1 MQIIYYTKT
10 LGINQMIMK
19 KIKIIIII
27 AIACLGIGTVMSGC
41 SLAGLSLQKDFNRST
56 TDTIDAHVYKTA
68 FSYLKGR
75 AYQNAT
81 PSDTIFRRMYDAIIY
96 SGIDTNE
103 YTKPGRTYIFLQ
115 NTVVTSFIFTKFK
128 NAGVAGTKWQSFPA
142 ADVKNYL
149 MYLIILGTYT
159 HSNLPLQDTQLQ
171 TLAPA
176 GVYTTNPTTFLAP
189 GTFNPNPKSVMLAHV
204 SNANTVTSQL
214 DYPIVLNQTV
224 NVNVSDLLATNGVI
238 DVISSTATI
247 PTFFP
252 VQ

>member
-1 MQIIYYTKT
+1 
-10 LGINQMIMK
+10 MK
-19 KIKIIIII
+19 IIKIISIIVI
-27 AIACLGIGTVMSGC
+27 AFLCIGTLISGC
-41 SLAGLSLQKDFNRST
+41 SLAGLSLQKDYNRST

-68 FSYLKGR
+68 WGYLKSR
-75 AYQNAT
+75 AYQNAS
-81 PSDTIFRRMYDAIIY
+81 PSDTIFRRMYDGIIY

-103 YTKPGRTYIFLQ
+103 YTKPGRTFIFLQ
-115 NTVVTSFIFTKFK
+115 NSIVTGQVWAKYK
-128 NAGVAGTKWQSFPA
+128 NAGVVGTKWQSYPA

-149 MYLIILGTYT
+149 SYLILLSTYT
-159 HSNLPLQDTQLQ
+159 HSNLPLQDIQAS

-176 GVYTTNPTTFLAP
+176 GVYTTNPATFTAP
-189 GTFNPNPKSVMLAHV
+189 GTFNPNPKSVMLIHV

-238 DVISSTATI
+238 DVISSTATV